1 MLKCS
6 DIELLLLFSIVL
18 SGLYGNVQLTTW
30 LILSFLVLVIV
41 HMLLNNEYAE
51 RIANFIFKD

>member
-18 SGLYGNVQLTTW
+18 SGLFGNVQLTTW

>member
-18 SGLYGNVQLTTW
+18 SGLLGNVQLTTW